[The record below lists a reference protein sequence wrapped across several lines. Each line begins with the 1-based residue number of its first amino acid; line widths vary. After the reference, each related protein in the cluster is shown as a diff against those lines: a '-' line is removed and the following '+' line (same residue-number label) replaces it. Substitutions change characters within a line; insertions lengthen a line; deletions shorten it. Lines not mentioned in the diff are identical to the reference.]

1 MLSFGLLGDNHER
14 EKKKSRRSEVIEKK
28 KRMQHFISSSLNRV
42 RSTLKGMPDFHR
54 TEILIDT
61 YTITTLPNP
70 YYPDYLRK
78 QLGKI

>member
-1 MLSFGLLGDNHER
+1 MLIFGLLGDNHER
-14 EKKKSRRSEVIEKK
+14 EKKKSQRSEVIEK

-42 RSTLKGMPDFHR
+42 CSTLKGMPNLHR

-70 YYPDYLRK
+70 YCPDYLRK

>member
-14 EKKKSRRSEVIEKK
+14 EKKKSQRSEVIEK

-42 RSTLKGMPDFHR
+42 LSTLKGMPNFHR

-70 YYPDYLRK
+70 YCPDYLRK

>member
-1 MLSFGLLGDNHER
+1 MLIFGLLGDNHER
-14 EKKKSRRSEVIEKK
+14 EKKKSQRSEVIEK

-42 RSTLKGMPDFHR
+42 CSTLKGMPNLHR

>member
-14 EKKKSRRSEVIEKK
+14 EKKKSQRSEVIEK

-42 RSTLKGMPDFHR
+42 CSTLKGMPNLHR

>member
-14 EKKKSRRSEVIEKK
+14 EKKKSQRSEVIEK

>member
-14 EKKKSRRSEVIEKK
+14 EKKKSQRSEVIEK

-42 RSTLKGMPDFHR
+42 CSTLKGMPNLHR

-70 YYPDYLRK
+70 YCPDYLRK